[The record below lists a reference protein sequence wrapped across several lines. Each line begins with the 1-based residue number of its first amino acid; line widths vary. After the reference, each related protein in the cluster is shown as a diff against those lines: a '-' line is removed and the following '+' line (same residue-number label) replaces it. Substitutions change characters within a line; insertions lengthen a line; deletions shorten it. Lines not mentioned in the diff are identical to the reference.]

1 MPRKIGS
8 FFEKLTGSI
17 RFDENEE
24 KELTASEDKDSNK
37 GDWMEADND
46 EGQLMIDVYQTPDEI
61 IIKTMT
67 AGVNLSDLTVTI
79 TRDMVTIRGT
89 RSEENAVE
97 DGDYF
102 YKELYWGV
110 FSRTIL
116 LPQEVDID
124 QAEAVEK
131 HGLVTIKLPKLD
143 KEKTQRLK
151 VRSA

>member
-1 MPRKIGS
+1 
-8 FFEKLTGSI
+8 
-17 RFDENEE
+17 
-24 KELTASEDKDSNK
+24 
-37 GDWMEADND
+37 
-46 EGQLMIDVYQTPDEI
+46 
-61 IIKTMT
+61 MT